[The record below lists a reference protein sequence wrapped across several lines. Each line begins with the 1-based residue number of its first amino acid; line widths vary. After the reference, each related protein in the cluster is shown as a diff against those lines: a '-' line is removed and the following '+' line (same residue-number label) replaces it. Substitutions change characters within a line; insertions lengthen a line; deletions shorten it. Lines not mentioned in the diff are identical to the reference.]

1 MPVTPALEL
10 CGISHRYHA
19 SGPPVLRDVSLRI
32 EPGVS
37 VALMGPSGSGKTTLL
52 MILGLLLAPSDG
64 QVVLDGQPLPRHGRG
79 LAGLRAELFGWVF
92 QSVNVLPRRSALDNA
107 SLGLLTRGATVA
119 QARIAGAE
127 ALASVGLGSAHEQPV
142 HTLSGGELQRVCIA
156 RALAARPRFIL
167 ADEPTG
173 QLDRA
178 NTEGVIE
185 ALVSNRPDGTSIVIA
200 THDPLVASHC
210 DRVLRLVDGAAAA
223 ERSP

>member
-1 MPVTPALEL
+1 VAQHALEL
-10 CGISHRYHA
+10 RHISHRYRPGA
-19 SGPPVLRDVSLRI
+19 AAVLRDVSLRI

-52 MILGLLLAPSDG
+52 TILGLLLAPSEG
-64 QVVLDGQPLPRHGRG
+64 EVVLDGEPLSRQGRA
-79 LAGLRAELFGWVF
+79 LAGLRARLFGWVF

-107 SLGLLTRGATVA
+107 ALGQLARGASVA
-119 QARIAGAE
+119 DARAAGAS
-127 ALASVGLGSAHEQPV
+127 ALAAVGLARVAEQPV

-185 ALVSNRPDGTSIVIA
+185 ALVNNRPEGTSIVIA
-200 THDPLVASHC
+200 THDPLVATHC
-210 DRVLRLVDGAAAA
+210 DRVIRLADGAALA
-223 ERSP
+223 EGPP